1 MVKEAARKC
10 SHCGQNGHNSR
21 TCTKDCIKL
30 FGVSIEKR
38 EQTIKGSASLDN
50 IASLDDINGAHHVDP
65 GYSSDGVIGS
75 KRGRTAYTRKK
86 GTCVIHLLHLIIHLF
101 VTKC

>member
-1 MVKEAARKC
+1 M
-10 SHCGQNGHNSR
+10 
-21 TCTKDCIKL
+21 

-86 GTCVIHLLHLIIHLF
+86 GTCDPFITSHHSSI

>member
-1 MVKEAARKC
+1 
-10 SHCGQNGHNSR
+10 
-21 TCTKDCIKL
+21 L